1 VTINSQPVTFRI
13 RASDV
18 VVEWELS
25 ANAELPIQAP
35 VIPAPVIPAP
45 ALAAGADVTEICA
58 PTVGAFY
65 HASAPG
71 ETPFVA
77 VGDRIRPGQQVGLL
91 EAMKLMIPVEA
102 DCGGQVAAVLVA
114 DGVQV
119 EYGTPLIAIVP
130 LPAS

>member
-1 VTINSQPVTFRI
+1 VTINPQPVTFRI

-35 VIPAPVIPAP
+35 VIPAP
-45 ALAAGADVTEICA
+45 ALAAGEDVTEICA

-77 VGDRIRPGQQVGLL
+77 VGDRIRPGQQVGVL

-114 DGVQV
+114 DGAQV